1 MRILFTLLK
10 YSNVRSGNK
19 TFEMLC
25 NTVRKKK
32 FFIED
37 FFSKFDR
44 ISPSMQIWS
53 HLLKKFLMENFIFV
67 ECKNVIRG
75 VKIWNNTTN
84 MACLVVFWKQEQR
97 DVSLFPD
104 LFCSNYKTIFQLNVL
119 VISILSA
126 LYVRLTHFHLVI
138 QLYRFVY
145 LEDIY
150 NKNV

>member
-1 MRILFTLLK
+1 
-10 YSNVRSGNK
+10 
-19 TFEMLC
+19 
-25 NTVRKKK
+25 
-32 FFIED
+32 
-37 FFSKFDR
+37 
-44 ISPSMQIWS
+44 MQIWS

-67 ECKNVIRG
+67 ECKNVICG
-75 VKIWNNTTN
+75 VKIWSNTTN
-84 MACLVVFWKQEQR
+84 MACLVVFCKQEQR
-97 DVSLFPD
+97 DASLFPD
-104 LFCSNYKTIFQLNVL
+104 LFCSNYKNIFQLNVL